1 MPKGY
6 PFKRDVRSLKSRV
19 NLTCYRVTAYVEG
32 RRFQETTYA
41 RSAKEAISNVKY
53 KIWKKP
59 YVYYPGIR
67 VTEVAVYNET
77 TLGFDIIS
85 MVP

>member
-6 PFKRDVRSLKSRV
+6 PFKRDSRSLKSKV
-19 NLTCYRVTAYVEG
+19 NLTCYRVTGYVGG
-32 RRFQETTYA
+32 RRFEKTTYA
-41 RSAKEAISNVKY
+41 RSTREAVSNVKY
-53 KIWKKP
+53 RIWKMP
-59 YVYYPGIR
+59 YVYYRNIR